1 MRARADFVRAAADVD
16 DRTCFQLGV
25 QAVGV
30 VDEALLRVFAAFAAA
45 VGAVQPGK
53 DAVFPLFF
61 EAGGVDA
68 VVFGVALAVD
78 ELVLQVVFACRVARF
93 HAGEDAEDA
102 RKAAA
107 AGDEDERARGVRQFC
122 RVVGERADFQRF
134 ARLEGLGEVV

>member
-1 MRARADFVRAAADVD
+1 MGSQPVFSRCRGGCGRLCSSGRRFFAEDLSQGVLRARADFVRAAADVD
-16 DRTCFQLGV
+16 DRACFQLGV

-68 VVFGVALAVD
+68 VVFGS
-78 ELVLQVVFACRVARF
+78 RSP
-93 HAGEDAEDA
+93 
-102 RKAAA
+102 
-107 AGDEDERARGVRQFC
+107 
-122 RVVGERADFQRF
+122 
-134 ARLEGLGEVV
+134 